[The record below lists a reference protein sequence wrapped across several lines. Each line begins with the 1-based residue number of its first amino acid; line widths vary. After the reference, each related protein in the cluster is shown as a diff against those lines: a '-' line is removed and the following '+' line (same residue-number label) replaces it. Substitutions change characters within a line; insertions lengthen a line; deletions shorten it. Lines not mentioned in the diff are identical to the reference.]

1 MGPRL
6 RRMKPFHPRRKR
18 TQSAELDLYKQSL
31 HDLKHK
37 ISGGVGSL
45 IVLYEEGNLNQITSA
60 QLKARSEMLKHSG
73 EMQKI
78 ALKMGDRFV
87 RAVRDYL
94 DSIDVIVHS
103 DSEWLDEAKISQC
116 YSMSEKLEKELS
128 AA

>member
-6 RRMKPFHPRRKR
+6 RRMKTYRPRRRRAKG
-18 TQSAELDLYKQSL
+18 LDLYKQSL

-37 ISGGVGSL
+37 ISSDVGSL
-45 IVLYEEGNLNQITSA
+45 IVLFEEGNPDQILSA
-60 QLKARSEMLKHSG
+60 QQKAKSDFVKHAP

-78 ALKMGDRFV
+78 AQKMGERYL

-94 DSIDVIVHS
+94 DSVDKIVHS
-103 DSEWLDEAKISQC
+103 NSEWLDEAKIRNC
-116 YSMSEKLEKELS
+116 YTMTEKLEKELS